1 MNNINYTECLK
12 DHFREESCS
21 YKPLTI
27 SDNPTIIDKIL
38 FRFKTTKSGSNCDYC
53 CSDLED
59 NYCEDDCLDPFT
71 FDSITIYYIE
81 RNFSNKNTYASED
94 SVFHYS
100 DAVVVYKIGV
110 PLWTNNTLDCPPF
123 NAKGNPSNYE
133 FCQKISCPDPK
144 DQISY
149 KRTSKDEQD
158 QDNLLLKKIDGKT
171 GCFEFV
177 WTPEGVRE
185 GDYFICWTYTPY
197 KGSASISNHQKF
209 YLGSSTA
216 INTSTLIHRTNPNKY
231 LDLLERYTPE
241 MFKTHIADV
250 DLTPSVI
257 EKLNKSVAKGFN
269 VLEDLTN
276 QLVDLLDSNSVNE
289 YIIYYLSNTL
299 NLNLKSRDPILW
311 RRQIKEAIPLF
322 KKKGTLPSLKQA
334 FEQAGMK
341 LIRVLNYWQIV
352 SPYYFIDS
360 FELSSN
366 NAFNLSKKMVGTEIK
381 ITKYTQKSN
390 TVVSGDKFSLVQED
404 FITKLIFVDDNH
416 EDNSF
421 IKVEYFYN
429 LPKNDFEN
437 DIFEYIQNLPLMDN
451 REPFLNG
458 KYIIPLKNWNTKLIE
473 ENDPFVD
480 HIIKTRHPF
489 AEQVVFGKIKTE
501 FPYSENIYNMEE
513 YNGSIRDSKNPCDI
527 DKDFLDS
534 CFSCRS
540 SNFDVDLE
548 IEDLCDDRIIEASQI
563 VSENTPFHSVLRT
576 INYFG
581 GNNEYFITPLENYE
595 ILINYKYSEKSIS
608 GGLQRW
614 FHRSRLKDDLY
625 NRDELSSKFLS
636 FSGDVSFYNEKVSL
650 FCSDLD
656 FNILDNSN
664 SNFIEI
670 LSPSIHSGVHS
681 VYNPKAN
688 FIDVE
693 DIVFLNN
700 SMFVFNLYSELDFF
714 TTDLVRDD
722 YVKLIEEDSSISF
735 TSIGIDDSCQVLID
749 GDFYDIKQVY
759 ENEIILN
766 NNGNKINKSFSNTYK
781 IFDKNQQELQL
792 KINKNSSTCKIEYS
806 NLTKV
811 IKKLNIENKK
821 YYDLKLSFNK
831 NDVFYSCDVV
841 NYNSEYFYIKGY
853 FGEDTGGLEVKLL
866 NYFAKGQAGNFSYSG
881 VRGFFQ
887 GNLDEDFLNN
897 YNDYSIKVANGNFLN
912 NYYFISDIEQN
923 NSGYTFDLHGDFE
936 NFGLFENKAQSF
948 CEFYKYRNNNM
959 TIQEQNR
966 ELDQIDMEIN
976 RNNSI
981 VIQKN
986 IEIKCEGK
994 TNSDNENQVLSSSSN
1009 NVGPVETSIQ
1019 KENIFV
1025 IIKDVNGEEKEVNL

>member
-21 YKPLTI
+21 PRPLTI
-27 SDNPTIIDKIL
+27 SENPTIIDKIL
-38 FRFKTTKSGSNCDYC
+38 FKFKTTKSGSNCDYC

-81 RNFSNKNTYASED
+81 RNFSNKNTYTDND
-94 SVFHYS
+94 SIFHYS
-100 DAVVVYKIGV
+100 DAVVVYKIGS
-110 PLWTNNTLDCPPF
+110 PLWTNNILNCPPPDS
-123 NAKGNPSNYE
+123 KGSPSNYE
-133 FCQKISCPDPK
+133 FCDKISCPDPK

-149 KRTSKDEQD
+149 KRNSKDEQD
-158 QDNLLLKKIDGKT
+158 QNNLILKKIEGKT
-171 GCFEFV
+171 GCFEFI

-197 KGSASISNHQKF
+197 RGSSKISNHQKF

-216 INTSTLIHRTNPNKY
+216 INTSNLIHRTDPSKY

-250 DLTPSVI
+250 DSTPTVI
-257 EKLNKSVAKGFN
+257 EKLNRSVAKGFN

-311 RRQIKEAIPLF
+311 RRQIKEAVPLF
-322 KKKGTLPSLKQA
+322 KKKGTMSSLKQA

-341 LIRVLNYWQIV
+341 LIRILNYWQIT
-352 SPYYFIDS
+352 SPYYFVDFFQLNS
-360 FELSSN
+360 NVFE
-366 NAFNLSKKMVGTEIK
+366 LSKKMVGDEIK
-381 ITKYTQKSN
+381 VTKYTKDSSLILTRN
-390 TVVSGDKFSLVQED
+390 EFDLVQED
-404 FITKLIFVDDNH
+404 FVTKIIFNENDSG
-416 EDNSF
+416 SF

-429 LPKNDFEN
+429 LPKNEFEN
-437 DIFEYIQNLPLMDN
+437 NIFEYIQSLPLMDN
-451 REPFLNG
+451 RDAFFEEKLTL
-458 KYIIPLKNWNTKLIE
+458 PLKNWNTKLIE

-489 AEQVVFGKIKTE
+489 TEQIVFGKIKTE

-527 DKDFLDS
+527 DKDFLDPCS
-534 CFSCRS
+534 SCRS
-540 SNFDVDLE
+540 SNFDVDIE
-548 IEDLCDDRIIEASQI
+548 IEDLCDDRIIEARQI

-581 GNNEYFITPLENYE
+581 GNNEYFVTPLEHYE
-595 ILINYKYSEKSIS
+595 ILISYKYLENNIS

-614 FHRSRLKDDLY
+614 FHRGRLKDDLY
-625 NRDELSSKFLS
+625 KRDELSLKLS
-636 FSGDVSFYNEKVSL
+636 SFNGDVYFYNEKVSL
-650 FCSDLD
+650 FCADL
-656 FNILDNSN
+656 NLDGVSSN
-664 SNFIEI
+664 GFIEV
-670 LSPSIHSGVHS
+670 LSPSIYSGTYP
-681 VYNPKAN
+681 VYDPRGN

-693 DIVFLNN
+693 NITFLNN
-700 SMFVFNLYSELDFF
+700 STFVFNLYSEV
-714 TTDLVRDD
+714 DLFNAELIRDD
-722 YVKLIEEDSSISF
+722 YIELLEEDSSINFISLE
-735 TSIGIDDSCQVLID
+735 IDDSCQVLID
-749 GDFYDIKQVY
+749 GNFHDIKQVY
-759 ENEIILN
+759 SNKIILIN
-766 NNGNKINKSFSNTYK
+766 NENKINKSSQSNYK
-781 IFDKNQQELQL
+781 IFNKDQIEFELKTNQTSSVCSIQYSNRT
-792 KINKNSSTCKIEYS
+792 KINKK
-806 NLTKV
+806 LT
-811 IKKLNIENKK
+811 LDFKK
-821 YYDLKLSFNK
+821 YYDLKLIFNK
-831 NDVFYSCDVV
+831 NNTFYSCDIID
-841 NYNSEYFYIKGY
+841 YNNEHFYIKGY
-853 FGEDTGGLEVKLL
+853 FGEDVGGIEVKLL
-866 NYFAKGQAGNFSYSG
+866 NYFTRGQVGNFSFSG
-881 VRGFFQ
+881 VKGFFQ

-897 YNDYSIKVANGNFLN
+897 YSDYSIKVSSGDFSN
-912 NYYFISDIEQN
+912 NYYFISEIQ
-923 NSGYTFDLHGDFE
+923 SSSQGYTFDLHGDFE
-936 NFGLFENKAQSF
+936 NFGLIESKVESA

-976 RNNSI
+976 RNNAN
-981 VIQKN
+981 VVQKN

-994 TNSDNENQVLSSSSN
+994 TDSSNENQVLSSFSN
-1009 NVGPVETSIQ
+1009 NNGPIETSIQ

-1025 IIKDVNGEEKEVNL
+1025 IIKDINGEEKEVNL